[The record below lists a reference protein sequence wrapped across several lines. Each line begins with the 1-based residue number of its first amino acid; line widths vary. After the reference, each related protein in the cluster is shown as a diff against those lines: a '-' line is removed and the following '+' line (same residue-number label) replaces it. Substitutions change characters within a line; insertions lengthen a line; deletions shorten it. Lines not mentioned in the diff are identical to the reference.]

1 MYYGYEETPASSALC
16 RPQALRNI
24 AIWYRNHQ
32 SVFPV
37 WPTGTVVHP
46 RENGLVGSFNLPL
59 IFGRPVIVIQRYIHI
74 LVRRRTQRWTEHW
87 SRRNN
92 RRAQRLRRLAIDTD
106 RQRSVIGNGIFAPRG
121 HVVYTAG
128 PRVEYTDLVV
138 SHLRALIRGEVNDW
152 SDPVT
157 SESLPITTSEPIVQ

>member
-1 MYYGYEETPASSALC
+1 M
-16 RPQALRNI
+16 
-24 AIWYRNHQ
+24 
-32 SVFPV
+32 

-46 RENGLVGSFNLPL
+46 RETGPVGSFSLPL
-59 IFGRPVIVIQRYIHI
+59 VFGRPVVVTQRFIHI

-92 RRAQRLRRLAIDTD
+92 RRVQRLRRLTIDTD

-121 HVVYTAG
+121 RVVYTAG
-128 PRVEYTDLVV
+128 PRVDYFDIVA

-152 SDPVT
+152 GDPVT
-157 SESLPITTSEPIVQ
+157 SVSLPIATSEPIVQ

>member
-1 MYYGYEETPASSALC
+1 MG
-16 RPQALRNI
+16 
-24 AIWYRNHQ
+24 
-32 SVFPV
+32 
-37 WPTGTVVHP
+37 PTGTVVHP
-46 RENGLVGSFNLPL
+46 RENGPVGSFSLPL

-87 SRRNN
+87 SRRNS
-92 RRAQRLRRLAIDTD
+92 RRAQRLRRLTIDTD

-121 HVVYTAG
+121 RVVYTAG

-152 SDPVT
+152 GDPVT
-157 SESLPITTSEPIVQ
+157 SESLPIITSEPIVQ